1 MFWKVLVAAV
11 VAIAAAF
18 LTQSVGITVATFLIA
33 LIVVL
38 IVEGIRVVPQQQAWV
53 IERLGK
59 FHEVLPPGLNV
70 IVPFIDRVAYRHSL
84 KEVPLDIPEQ
94 VCITKDNT
102 QLAVDGI
109 IYYQVADPKLA
120 SYGSSDYVLAI
131 SQLAQT
137 ALRSEVGKM
146 ELDKTFESR
155 SEINHM
161 VVSVLD
167 EAGRTWGIKVLR
179 YEIKSLTPP
188 EAILRSMQAQI
199 TAEREKRA
207 LIAKSEGQRQ
217 QEINIADGAKQAKV
231 LESEGDKTAA
241 INKAQ
246 GEALALT
253 TVAEATA
260 NAVRQVAAAI
270 GSRGR
275 DAGREPEGRREV
287 RRGLR
292 RPREDRQHADRAR
305 EPHRRVDVRLDRD
318 DGARQDEGVLGRA
331 EIADGRPRVRLRD
344 AGAARGPDPG
354 PRRRARAR
362 RPSTRRRPSSSTAP
376 TTRRAS
382 STCRPSAT
390 STRGCRTR
398 PPPMFE
404 QRMAALEG
412 GRAAVATASG
422 QAAEMVAL
430 LNICQAGDHIV
441 SSSKLYGGTHTMLAV
456 NFPKLG
462 IEATLV
468 DPDDP
473 ENFRRA
479 IRPNT
484 KAVFSETLGN
494 PAINMIDIAAVGRRS
509 RARRA
514 CRSSSTT
521 PPPRPTSASP

>member
-1 MFWKVLVAAV
+1 MIWKVLVAVIA
-11 VAIAAAF
+11 AIAAAF
-18 LTQSVGITVATFLIA
+18 LTQSVGFTGATFLIGM
-33 LIVVL
+33 IVVL
-38 IVEGIRVVPQQQAWV
+38 IIEGIRVVPQQQAWV
-53 IERLGK
+53 TERLGK

-84 KEVPLDIPEQ
+84 KEVPLDVPEQ

-109 IYYQVADPKLA
+109 IYYQVSDPKLA

-155 SEINHM
+155 NEINHM

-231 LESEGDKTAA
+231 LQSEGDRTAA

-246 GEALALT
+246 GEAMALT

-270 GSRGR
+270 NAEGGMLAANLKVAEKYVEAF
-275 DAGREPEGRREV
+275 AGLAKTGNTLIVPAN
-287 RRGLR
+287 LT
-292 RPREDRQHADRAR
+292 
-305 EPHRRVDVRLDRD
+305 DVSTFVSTAMTVLDRTKKSS
-318 DGARQDEGVLGRA
+318 
-331 EIADGRPRVRLRD
+331 D
-344 AGAARGPDPG
+344 A
-354 PRRRARAR
+354 
-362 RPSTRRRPSSSTAP
+362 
-376 TTRRAS
+376 
-382 STCRPSAT
+382 
-390 STRGCRTR
+390 
-398 PPPMFE
+398 
-404 QRMAALEG
+404 
-412 GRAAVATASG
+412 
-422 QAAEMVAL
+422 
-430 LNICQAGDHIV
+430 
-441 SSSKLYGGTHTMLAV
+441 
-456 NFPKLG
+456 PK
-462 IEATLV
+462 
-468 DPDDP
+468 
-473 ENFRRA
+473 
-479 IRPNT
+479 
-484 KAVFSETLGN
+484 
-494 PAINMIDIAAVGRRS
+494 
-509 RARRA
+509 
-514 CRSSSTT
+514 
-521 PPPRPTSASP
+521 